1 MLTEQRPKHLV
12 TSSTICS
19 GYDTFGFLDN
29 LDFVMAFY
37 ETNLA
42 VLAAV
47 SAYLLY
53 RQHHSEKQDSLTGP
67 ESGVKSALGQDAIKR
82 FKRAFF
88 PAYALVCAADWL
100 QVRIS
105 FA

>member
-1 MLTEQRPKHLV
+1 MAFP
-12 TSSTICS
+12 
-19 GYDTFGFLDN
+19 DN
-29 LDFVMAFY
+29 LNFTMAFY

-53 RQHHSEKQDSLTGP
+53 RQHQSEKQDSVTDA
-67 ESGVKSALGQDAIKR
+67 ESGIKSALGQDAIKR

-105 FA
+105 FAPC

>member
-1 MLTEQRPKHLV
+1 
-12 TSSTICS
+12 
-19 GYDTFGFLDN
+19 
-29 LDFVMAFY
+29 MAFY

-42 VLAAV
+42 VLAVV

-53 RQHHSEKQDSLTGP
+53 RQHQSEKQDSTVEA
-67 ESGVKSALGQDAIKR
+67 ESGLKSTLGQDAIKR

-100 QVRIS
+100 QVRASYTVYQDIS
-105 FA
+105 

>member
-1 MLTEQRPKHLV
+1 LAFT
-12 TSSTICS
+12 
-19 GYDTFGFLDN
+19 DN
-29 LDFVMAFY
+29 LNFAMSFY

-53 RQHHSEKQDSLTGP
+53 RQHQSEKQDSVTDA

-88 PAYALVCAADWL
+88 PAYALVCTADWL

-105 FA
+105 FAPC